1 MNELWQSSERE
12 GSTRFALL
20 KRASAAGWIPDPLRL
35 MVGCVTHHQASLTPN
50 PDVYADILSA
60 NPAEEVIRV
69 GEGATL
75 SKSRLRRTFR
85 LRLPAAFITAQTC
98 RNLMVSEI
106 GALHEG

>member
-20 KRASAAGWIPDPLRL
+20 KRASAARWIPNPLRL

-75 SKSRLRRTFR
+75 SKSRLRTDIPTSSSSGVHNGSD
-85 LRLPAAFITAQTC
+85 LSESDA
-98 RNLMVSEI
+98 SEI
-106 GALHEG
+106 GALHER